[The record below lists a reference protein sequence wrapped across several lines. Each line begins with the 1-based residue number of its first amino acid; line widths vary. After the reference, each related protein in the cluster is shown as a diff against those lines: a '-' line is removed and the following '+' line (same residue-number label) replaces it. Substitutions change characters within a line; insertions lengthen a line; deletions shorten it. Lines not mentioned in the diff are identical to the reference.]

1 MAKTKKKLGKLTNK
15 AIKIAQDRCKLGYFD
30 VEGEEYVVRYNQKL
44 KSMTDEPITGYTTA
58 NTTAPTANPDFAKA
72 LNLKAIHRKAVLKQ
86 IQVMINDNPIMDY
99 ECPDC
104 NLEAIEVPATKNGYS
119 KIRIINFLQKQGL
132 IKKEVIHYMK
142 TVGVRLTLSH
152 IKREFNTLVDFDK
165 PDLEWVK
172 RDYRSIMQVI
182 DAFMSGYN
190 SQRLTIESNEID
202 SEFVKKSK
210 VAEISK
216 EIEEEFAYGS
226 QGDNYKIS
234 RLLVSLQ
241 DIENN

>member
-142 TVGVRLTLSH
+142 TVGIRLTLRS
-152 IKREFNTLVDFDK
+152 KASQPQLTWL
-165 PDLEWVK
+165 K
-172 RDYRSIMQVI
+172 RDYKSIMQVI
-182 DAFMSGYN
+182 DAFVAGYN
-190 SQRLTIESNEID
+190 SQASLLTQISLNER
-202 SEFVKKSK
+202 EFLVHKSVLEEKNAK
-210 VAEISK
+210 VAEITR
-216 EIEEEFAYGS
+216 EIETEFAYGS
-226 QGDNYKIS
+226 QGNNDKIA

>member
-1 MAKTKKKLGKLTNK
+1 MAKTKKLGKLTNK

-30 VEGEEYVVRYNQKL
+30 VEGEEFVRLHDQRNWIEIMEENKTYF
-44 KSMTDEPITGYTTA
+44 
-58 NTTAPTANPDFAKA
+58 APTANPDFANA

-132 IKKEVIHYMK
+132 IKKEVIHYIK
-142 TVGVRLTLSH
+142 TVGVRLTLRS
-152 IKREFNTLVDFDK
+152 KASQPQLTWL
-165 PDLEWVK
+165 K
-172 RDYRSIMQVI
+172 RDYKSIMQVI
-182 DAFMSGYN
+182 DAFVAGYN
-190 SQRLTIESNEID
+190 SQASLLTQISLNER
-202 SEFVKKSK
+202 EFLVHKSVLEEKNAK
-210 VAEISK
+210 VAEITR
-216 EIEEEFAYGS
+216 EIETEFAYGS
-226 QGDNYKIS
+226 QGNNDKIA